1 MKANGLVVSHDMMNT
16 IYVQ

>member
-1 MKANGLVVSHDMMNT
+1 MKADGLVVSHDMMNT